1 MEHTWEKKKNQEL
14 KAQNQFLFKEVETL
28 KEVTKKNKD
37 MFDELKDTVSSLQ
50 RQLDDKQKRDK
61 QQSTTIKKLTKM
73 CEDLKKEVN
82 DRGDAIKKLEERVTK
97 LQKMPQKAMPGNPMF
112 IPIDDQPEQSRT
124 IQSQIVPGHL
134 LKEIAK
140 PAAEALSAPPSNGF
154 IKTKTPPQVTA
165 VIQAEEE

>member
-82 DRGDAIKKLEERVTK
+82 DRGCLLYTSPSPRDLSTSR
-97 LQKMPQKAMPGNPMF
+97 MP
-112 IPIDDQPEQSRT
+112 S
-124 IQSQIVPGHL
+124 
-134 LKEIAK
+134 
-140 PAAEALSAPPSNGF
+140 SA
-154 IKTKTPPQVTA
+154 
-165 VIQAEEE
+165 